1 MSQKRPPLTNAVRR
15 EVLYEARHHCAVCCT
30 PLPLEQ
36 AHIIA
41 WNRTQDNRA
50 VNLVALCA
58 NCHARA
64 DKEKWGADVLRRYK
78 KEPCILVRKIREP
91 ELTDAAFKEQ
101 VEMLV
106 ESEVDPLK
114 KRVAEL
120 ESMLAAYT
128 GAPLDKTRMLSVAPA
143 NSVRAVVELPYPFGN
158 KLVLGFE
165 ERDPLLF
172 ALLDDIQVINMRLVR
187 SHDNRQGTTDTSEKG
202 LEALIEASLVNEAK
216 YEPGD
221 PNNYDRE
228 FCVDRPTLLRFLKT
242 TQPKAAE
249 RLGIGTTTNAEDK
262 FLKRLYDQIQ
272 TRGIVD
278 VLRNG
283 IKDRELTVTFYYP
296 KPASSNNPAATKQY
310 ASNIFTVTRQLHFS
324 NDKKALS
331 LDMVI
336 FINGLPLITFELKNN
351 LTKQN
356 VQDAIRQYQND
367 RDPKELLFAFARCLV
382 HFAVD
387 DDLVYM
393 TTQLRGSETQFLPF
407 NQGDR
412 DGAGNPVNL
421 NGLKTD
427 YLWKRI
433 LAKESLSTIVEK
445 FAQIFEEVD
454 EDTGRKK
461 KKLIFPR
468 YHQLDVVTKLLA
480 HARANGVGHR
490 YLIQH
495 SAGSGKSNSISW
507 LAHQLVELTDATET
521 RPVFDSVIVVTDR
534 VILDKQ
540 IRDTVKQFE
549 YVKGVVEA
557 ITEGSGQLRKALEE
571 GKKVIITT
579 IQKFPF
585 VVKDIQALGDKYFAI
600 LIDEAHSSQSGRAAA
615 AMNTALGAEEA
626 EEEETVED
634 KINRI
639 IEEQK
644 LLPNASYFAF
654 TATPK
659 NKTLEVFG
667 VRNPGTGKFY
677 PFHIYTMRQAIEEEF
692 ILDVLANYTPYQSY
706 YRLLKKVEDDPKF
719 DSKRAKKKL
728 RRYVEGHPAAIRQ
741 KAEIMIDHFRDEVI
755 AKRKIDGKAKA
766 MVVTSSI
773 VSAIQYRLA
782 FDEYLREINAP
793 YKALVA
799 FTGSKEVDGK
809 EFSEAKM
816 NGFPSADIPKE
827 FKKSEY
833 RFLIVAE
840 KFQTG
845 FDQPFLHTMY
855 VDKVL
860 SDVRAVQTLSRLN
873 RALKPYKTDTFVLDF
888 VNSVDT
894 IKEAFEPFYETTIL
908 SEATDVNR
916 LNDLQD
922 ALDAFQV
929 YSRQD
934 VDVLM
939 ARYVSGAPRDQLDPI
954 LDHCAQTYK
963 QDLDDDHQIDFKA
976 KAKTFVRTYQFLA
989 LILPFNNPYW
999 ESLRTFLRL
1008 LIPKLRPPE
1017 DQDLAKGVL
1026 ESVDMDS
1033 YRVEQEAT
1041 VAIKLQ
1047 GGEELAPTPA
1057 LPRAGRETPEMDYLS
1072 NIVRE
1077 FNERWGTD
1085 WANTDKI
1092 QRFLFED
1099 LPLEVGKD
1107 EEYQNA
1113 KNSRDQQNARITY
1126 EKKIKDKF
1134 QDHIFDQTELY
1145 RKFTDD
1151 PEFKKWLVDRLFA
1164 MDYRQAAA

>member
-1 MSQKRPPLTNAVRR
+1 MK
-15 EVLYEARHHCAVCCT
+15 
-30 PLPLEQ
+30 
-36 AHIIA
+36 
-41 WNRTQDNRA
+41 
-50 VNLVALCA
+50 
-58 NCHARA
+58 
-64 DKEKWGADVLRRYK
+64 
-78 KEPCILVRKIREP
+78 
-91 ELTDAAFKEQ
+91 
-101 VEMLV
+101 
-106 ESEVDPLK
+106 
-114 KRVAEL
+114 
-120 ESMLAAYT
+120 
-128 GAPLDKTRMLSVAPA
+128 
-143 NSVRAVVELPYPFGN
+143 
-158 KLVLGFE
+158 
-165 ERDPLLF
+165 
-172 ALLDDIQVINMRLVR
+172 
-187 SHDNRQGTTDTSEKG
+187 TTDTSEKG
-202 LEALIEASLVNEAK
+202 LEALIETSLINEAK
-216 YEPGD
+216 YERGD

-228 FCVDRPTLLRFLKT
+228 FCVDRATFFGFMQN
-242 TQPKAAE
+242 TQPKSAE
-249 RLGIGTTTNAEDK
+249 RVGIGTTTNAEDR
-262 FLKRLYDQIQ
+262 FLKRLSDQIQ

-283 IKDRELTVTFYYP
+283 IKDRDVTITLYYS
-296 KPASSNNPAATKQY
+296 KPASSNNPTAAKQY
-310 ASNIFTVTRQLHFS
+310 ASNIFTVTRQLRFS
-324 NDKKALS
+324 SDKKSLAL
-331 LDMVI
+331 DIVI

-356 VQDAIRQYQND
+356 VQDAIRQYQTD
-367 RDPKELLFAFARCLV
+367 RDPNEPLFKFARCLV

-393 TTQLRGSETQFLPF
+393 TTHLSGGETQFLPF

-412 DGAGNPVNL
+412 GGAGNPVNP

-433 LAKESLSTIVEK
+433 LAKENLSTIVEK

-454 EDTGRKK
+454 EDTGKKK

-468 YHQLDVVTKLLA
+468 YHQLDVVQNMLA
-480 HARANGVGHR
+480 DARTNGVGQR

-495 SAGSGKSNSISW
+495 SAGSGKSNSIAW
-507 LAHQLVELTDATET
+507 LAHQLVELTDETET
-521 RPVFDSVIVVTDR
+521 RNVFDAVIVVTDR
-534 VILDKQ
+534 IVLDRQ
-540 IRDTVKQFE
+540 LRNTVKQFE

-557 ITEGSGQLRKALEE
+557 ITEGSGQLRKALEAD
-571 GKKVIITT
+571 KKLIITT
-579 IQKFPF
+579 IQKFPH
-585 VVKDIQALGDKYFAI
+585 VVKDIQALGDKRFAI

-615 AMNTALGAEEA
+615 AMNTALGGQDVD

-634 KINRI
+634 RINRI

-644 LLPNASYFAF
+644 LLGNASYFAF

-659 NKTLEVFG
+659 SRTLELFG
-667 VRNPGTGKFY
+667 IQNPTNGKFE
-677 PFHIYTMRQAIEEEF
+677 PIHEYTMRQAIEEEF
-692 ILDVLANYTPYQSY
+692 ILDVLKSYTTYGSY
-706 YRLLKKVEDDPKF
+706 YKLLKKVTDDPQF

-728 RRYVEGHPAAIRQ
+728 KKYVEGHPAAIRQ
-741 KAEIMIDHFRDEVI
+741 KTEIMVDHFLDEVI
-755 AKRKIDGKAKA
+755 AKRKVGGKAKA

-773 VSAIQYRLA
+773 VNAIQYRLA
-782 FDEYLREINAP
+782 FDAYLQELHSP
-793 YKALVA
+793 CKALVA
-799 FTGSKEVDGK
+799 FTGSKEIDGVK
-809 EFSEAKM
+809 YDEAKM
-816 NGFPSADIPKE
+816 NGFPSADIPDE
-827 FKKSEY
+827 FKKNEY

-845 FDQPFLHTMY
+845 FDQPLLHTMY

-860 SDVRAVQTLSRLN
+860 TDVRAVQTLSRLN
-873 RALKPYKTDTFVLDF
+873 RAYKPYKTDTFVLDF

-922 ALDAFQV
+922 SLDGFQV
-929 YSRQD
+929 YSRQQ
-934 VDVLM
+934 VEALM
-939 ARYVSGAPRDQLDPI
+939 ALYVENAARDQLDPI
-954 LDHCAQTYK
+954 LDRCAQTYK
-963 QDLDDDHQIDFKA
+963 QDLDADKQIDFKA

-999 ESLRTFLRL
+999 EGLKTFLRL
-1008 LIPKLRPPE
+1008 LVPKLGPPE
-1017 DQDLAKGVL
+1017 DDDLAKGVL

-1047 GGEELAPTPA
+1047 GGQELSPTPA
-1057 LPRAGRETPEMDYLS
+1057 TPRAGREIPEMDYLS

-1085 WANTDKI
+1085 WTNSDRI

-1099 LPLEVGKD
+1099 LPQEVGKD

-1126 EKKIKDKF
+1126 EKKIEDKF

-1145 RKFTDD
+1145 RMFTEK

-1164 MDYRQAAA
+1164 MDYRQAGAQPGT